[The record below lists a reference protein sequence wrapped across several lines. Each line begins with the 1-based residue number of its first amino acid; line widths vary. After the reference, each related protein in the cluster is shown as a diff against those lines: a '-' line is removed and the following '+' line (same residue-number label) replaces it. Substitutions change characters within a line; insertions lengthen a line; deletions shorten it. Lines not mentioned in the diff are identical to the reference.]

1 MKLLFVRH
9 GETDWNKQEK
19 IQGSTDTDLNETGL
33 QQAQELGKEL
43 EKESNKIR
51 KIYTSR
57 LKRAKLTAEMIAQ
70 HIGATVIVLDGLEE
84 LDLGIWEGLSWT
96 EVQARYPEEFAAFAA
111 NRRYTQIRDGESYQ
125 IMLDRLF
132 AALGKVIN
140 EREEEVLLVTHSA
153 VIRGLMTYLAGVPF
167 EDMMQFKIPNMSV
180 YKVNSEEIRKFKKHT
195 ENI

>member
-33 QQAQELGKEL
+33 QQAKELGKEL

-51 KIYTSR
+51 KVYTSR
-57 LKRAKLTAEMIAQ
+57 LKRAKVTADMIAK

-84 LDLGIWEGLSWT
+84 LDLGNWEGLSWT
-96 EVQARYPEEFAAFAA
+96 EVENKYPEEFAAFAA
-111 NRRYTQIRDGESYQ
+111 DRRYTKITGGESYQ

-132 AALGKVIN
+132 AALDKVLH
-140 EREEEVLLVTHSA
+140 EEDEEVLLVTHSA

-167 EDMMQFKIPNMSV
+167 EEMMQFKIPNLSV
-180 YKVNSEEIRKFKKHT
+180 YEVDSEELRKKNET
-195 ENI
+195 Y